1 MSLRL
6 AVEQTAPVRGDL
18 DENAARIRRRVG
30 EAAGV
35 DLVLFPELCLTGYA
49 LGHRTAEVAR
59 RVGPAGTGAS
69 ALGAERSVTEP
80 ERPRAAVETL
90 DLGLPPGGPA
100 AVVGLVEQ
108 GEDELVHNTAVVFR
122 GDELLARHRKIYLP
136 TYGMFEEGRHFA
148 RGRQPPATFPLPG
161 GWTVGILVCED
172 LWHPALSYLLALQGA
187 DLILVMAAAVGR
199 GRPGSDGDAAAG
211 APGGGSDPER
221 SGNPEGGEPGGEGAA
236 PPLFASMER
245 WELLARTVA
254 VHNGVY
260 VALCNRVGVED
271 GFTFAGGSM
280 VVDPSGAVAARAPQ
294 GREARL
300 EATLEKEEI
309 RRARHPFS
317 HLRDEDP
324 AFVRDALDR
333 ILREREG

>member
-6 AVEQTAPVRGDL
+6 VVAQTAPVRGDVA
-18 DENAARIRRRVG
+18 ENAARIRQRVG
-30 EAAGV
+30 DAAGV
-35 DLVLFPELCLTGYA
+35 DVVLFPELCLTGYA

-59 RVGPAGTGAS
+59 RVGRAGTGAT
-69 ALGAERSVTEP
+69 ALGPEPSVTGAERPPAGAE
-80 ERPRAAVETL
+80 ALA
-90 DLGLPPGGPA
+90 LGLPPDGPA
-100 AVVGLVEQ
+100 AVVGLVER
-108 GEDELVHNTAVVFR
+108 GEDELVHNTAVVLR

-199 GRPGSDGDAAAG
+199 GRPGSDGVWPAVAP
-211 APGGGSDPER
+211 PGGSGPARDVDPD
-221 SGNPEGGEPGGEGAA
+221 GGEPGEEDGIA
-236 PPLFASMER
+236 PLFASMER

-260 VALCNRVGVED
+260 VALSNRVGVED
-271 GFTFAGGSM
+271 GLTFAGGSL
-280 VVDPSGAVAARAPQ
+280 VVDPSGAVLARAPQ

-300 EATLEKEEI
+300 DATLEKAEI